1 MKFLYFADT
10 TERRRVKGGPKTGW
24 RQGYFTDNSNNT
36 SVTLV
41 LLDVICSTYSE
52 IFTRNRKTG
61 PRVRPRPP
69 VWVVRSGPRSR
80 CDTGPRPKAPPAA
93 VHRSW
98 LLRSEPR
105 WRMKTWYEASIE
117 VSTAS
122 ASYASRPIRTST
134 MYEDQIL
141 RSQWRMKTWYWD
153 LDDVSRPDIDAS
165 NEQLAAST
173 EFGSSDQD
181 LAELSTP
188 HVRA

>member
-134 MYEDQIL
+134 MYEDQIEISMTHEDLIL
-141 RSQWRMKTWYWD
+141 RPWWRIKTWYWC
-153 LDDVSRPDIDAS
+153 LERTARGVHRVWIVRS
-165 NEQLAAST
+165 
-173 EFGSSDQD
+173 GSGWTINTSC
-181 LAELSTP
+181 
-188 HVRA
+188 